1 MLEIPGQELLREQL
15 ERSVRTGRVAH
26 ANLISGP
33 SGAGK
38 TNLALEIA
46 QALNCTADLVPCGS
60 CNQCQRIV
68 TAKHTDVRLIGEAG
82 HGVSIDE
89 IRELQQDATLVPFE
103 GRNRVFVIIDA
114 ERMSG
119 EAANSLLKTLEEP
132 PANVYLI
139 LLTSNPAA
147 LLSTVRSRCRLIEI
161 RPLSPKLIQTYL
173 EEKHGVDPKLAG
185 LISRLSEGRLGWAL
199 EAVANPHLIQDRG
212 EQLDS
217 ILDLMSMDYSGRLVR
232 SGELTDRY
240 ARNKQSLIE
249 WITLMRQWW
258 RDVLL
263 RKSGRTGQEV
273 NIDRSDQIQLF
284 AETCSIIEAGAA
296 VRDIGATI
304 QRLGQNANARL
315 ALDVLFLE
323 LPQLSTTT
331 TASAVGL
338 EG

>member
-1 MLEIPGQELLREQL
+1 MLGLAGQDLLREQL
-15 ERSVRTGRVAH
+15 ERSIRTGRVAH
-26 ANLISGP
+26 ATLISGP
-33 SGAGK
+33 AGAGK

-46 QALNCTADLVPCGS
+46 QALNCVADLAPCGS
-60 CNQCQRIV
+60 CRQCVRILA
-68 TAKHTDVRLIGEAG
+68 AKHADVRIIGESG
-82 HGVSIDE
+82 HAVGIDE

-103 GRNRVFVIIDA
+103 GRARVFVIIEA

-132 PANVYLI
+132 PASVYLI

-147 LLSTVRSRCRLIEI
+147 LLPTVRSRCRLLEI
-161 RPLSPKLIQTYL
+161 RPVSAKLIQTYL
-173 EEKHGVDPKLAG
+173 EETSGVDPELAG

-199 EAVANPHLIQDRG
+199 EAVSKPKLLEDRR

-217 ILDLMSMDYSGRLVR
+217 ILSLLSMDYSSRLVR
-232 SGELTDRY
+232 SGELADRY
-240 ARNKQSLIE
+240 ARNNKGLIE
-249 WITLMRQWW
+249 WITLLRQWW

-263 RKSGRTGQEV
+263 RKSGRSGQEV
-273 NIDRSDQIQLF
+273 NIDRGDQVQLF
-284 AETCSIIEAGAA
+284 AETCSIIEVGTA

-304 QRLGQNANARL
+304 QRLGQNANVRL
-315 ALDVLFLE
+315 ALDVLLLQ

-331 TASAVGL
+331 ANEVSL